1 MAVIPSKSEER
12 AIERELAQLRGMSNV
27 TFLEDIPTV
36 TRQTMG
42 KIHRYVEPSDE
53 SWPPKKGRK

>member
-1 MAVIPSKSEER
+1 MAIIPSRSEER

-36 TRQTMG
+36 QWQTMG
-42 KIHRYVEPSDE
+42 KIFRFIEPSDE
-53 SWPPKKGRK
+53 AWPPRSRK

>member
-1 MAVIPSKSEER
+1 MAIIPSRSEER

-36 TRQTMG
+36 QWQTMG
-42 KIHRYVEPSDE
+42 KIFRFVEP
-53 SWPPKKGRK
+53 WPPRSRK

>member
-1 MAVIPSKSEER
+1 MAIIPSRSEER

-36 TRQTMG
+36 QRQTMG
-42 KIHRYVEPSDE
+42 KIFRFVEP
-53 SWPPKKGRK
+53 WPPRGRK